1 MKIIPMANSL
11 KPNFTKLEKKL
22 CEYLLNDPQSII
34 HSTITELSEKSGV
47 SDTTIVR
54 FSRKFGF
61 KGFHDFKL
69 ALAQEVSQ
77 NDKDEDN
84 VILGPIEKDD
94 SIETI
99 AKKFYAINIK
109 VLEQTMSLMNY
120 DEIYKCAKMIG
131 KAKKIHFVGIGHSGI
146 TAQEAKYKFMRI
158 GINCDVY
165 TDGHTMIMMSS
176 IMDRG
181 DLVFAISHS
190 GNTKELVNSI
200 KIAKEAGAKVVA
212 VTHSLNSK
220 ITEYADSVVSY
231 VSTESIFQTGAVSTK
246 IAQFFVI
253 DLIYTEVVRNT
264 TNKAVDKKVKTTKA
278 LENLLK

>member
-22 CEYLLNDPQSII
+22 CEYLLENPQSVI

-109 VLEQTMSLMNY
+109 ALDQTMSLLNY
-120 DEIYKCAKMIG
+120 DEIYKCARMIA
-131 KAKKIHFVGIGHSGI
+131 KARKIHFIGIGHSGI

-176 IMDRG
+176 IMDKG

-190 GNTKELVNSI
+190 GNTKELVNSA

-212 VTHSLNSK
+212 VTHSLNSI
-220 ITEYADSVVSY
+220 ITEYADSVISY

-246 IAQFFVI
+246 VAQFFVI
-253 DLIYTEVVRNT
+253 DLIYTEVVRST